1 MNIEVCVKEYLPIE
15 QSQSQLTE
23 NSRDER
29 SEGAERA
36 SNLFEKA
43 NSAYDSGNFELA
55 VELFDRVIGLGMRS
69 ETVYNNKG
77 ATLDALGRREDAA
90 KNYALAVRTKPGYE
104 LAWHNL
110 GNSRFSEELWAEAAA
125 AYRKAARLNPKR
137 WENLSGLAATY
148 IRSGQMRKA
157 KAVIGSMSELARADP
172 SFSLAQAELYLD
184 AGYYDHAVRC
194 CEEYISR
201 NPGSSDGYS
210 MLGNAHHEAGEFS
223 KAVSAFEEA
232 LKRETDN
239 AETWNNLGF
248 SSFSMGDM
256 EKAMKSFDKALTI
269 DPQYKHAWYN
279 KGYALHGVDRLEE
292 AVECYT
298 KALAIDKNDKVL
310 WNNLGNALYNLGRYA
325 ESIPKFVSA
334 ILVDQDYEIAWNN
347 IGNALEKMGMHHE
360 AIPFHDRSL
369 DIRPDFDYAL
379 YAKGVCKAAIG
390 DVEGGYDLILES
402 LDLNPTYDEAW
413 KARARVAMILGR
425 WDEALMSIEESLS
438 VNPGFDEGWAERGE
452 LMLMMGDAEAAE
464 KSFQMALTCLENI
477 PHGTVAEVTS
487 TIRRAEMLLRLGR
500 FEEAL
505 ATLENLGS
513 IHKLSPHALTLI
525 LDTRRTLGM
534 WHLPL
539 GVTEALESSED
550 GGLKIR
556 YSDFL
561 TDAGEPAKAVQV
573 IEASIG
579 GALGRHATLVKAKAL
594 VALGRISEAAHTLKS
609 LKGTVALE
617 DEILLTAQLE
627 EVAGEIDKALAD
639 YERSMQVM
647 PSRFSAALAI
657 ARVSAM
663 KSRPTDAI
671 RAADLAIGI
680 DPQEWEPFELKS
692 RCLLAKG
699 DHKRADRMKHEA
711 RARIDNMGLATAQRK
726 EGERA

>member
-1 MNIEVCVKEYLPIE
+1 VNIQVCVKEYLPIE

-23 NSRDER
+23 NSGDNR
-29 SEGAERA
+29 SGGAERA
-36 SNLFEKA
+36 SDLFDKA
-43 NSAYDSGNFELA
+43 NSAYDSGDYELA
-55 VELFDRVIGLGMRS
+55 VDLFDKVIGLGMTS

-77 ATLDALGRREDAA
+77 AALDALNRREDAVR
-90 KNYALAVRTKPGYE
+90 NYALAVKTRPDYE

-110 GNSRFSEELWAEAAA
+110 GNSRFSEEMWLEAAA

-137 WENLSGLAATY
+137 WENLSGLAAAY
-148 IRSGQMRKA
+148 IRSGQVRKA
-157 KAVIGSMSELARADP
+157 KAVIGNMSGFARADP

-184 AGYYDHAVRC
+184 AGYHDLAVRC

-210 MLGNAHHEAGEFS
+210 MLGNAHHEAGEFA

-232 LKRETDN
+232 LKREPDN
-239 AETWNNLGF
+239 SEIWNNLGF
-248 SSFSMGDM
+248 SSFSMGDL
-256 EKAMKSFDKALTI
+256 EKATKSFDKALSI

-279 KGYALHGVDRLEE
+279 KGYALHGADRLEE
-292 AVECYT
+292 AVECYAR
-298 KALAIDKNDKVL
+298 ALAIDKNDKVL
-310 WNNLGNALYNLGRYA
+310 WNNLGNALYNLGKYA

-334 ILVDQDYEIAWNN
+334 ISVDQDYEIAWNN
-347 IGNALEKMGMHHE
+347 IGNALEKMGMHIE

-379 YAKGVCKAAIG
+379 YAKGVCRAAIG

-413 KARARVAMILGR
+413 KARARVAMVLGR

-438 VNPGFDEGWAERGE
+438 VNPSFDEGWAERGE
-452 LMLMMGDAEAAE
+452 LMLMMGELEAAE
-464 KSFQMALTCLENI
+464 KSFQTALACLENI
-477 PHGTVAEVTS
+477 PHGTVAEITS

-505 ATLENLGS
+505 ATLESLGS
-513 IHKLSPHALTLI
+513 IHKLGPHALTLI
-525 LDTRRTLGM
+525 LDIRRMLGM
-534 WHLPL
+534 WHLPS
-539 GVTEALESSED
+539 GVTEALESSGDD
-550 GGLKIR
+550 GLRIR

-561 TDAGEPAKAVQV
+561 TDTGEPAKTVQV

-579 GALGRHATLVKAKAL
+579 GTLGRHARLVKAKAL
-594 VALGRISEAAHTLKS
+594 VALGRIPEAAHVLKS
-609 LKGTVALE
+609 LEGTVAPS
-617 DEILLTAQLE
+617 DDTLLTAQLE

-639 YERSMQVM
+639 YERSLQAM
-647 PSRFSAALAI
+647 PSRFSAAIAI
-657 ARVSAM
+657 ARIRAT
-663 KSRPTDAI
+663 KSQPTDAL

-680 DPQEWEPFELKS
+680 DSREWEPFELKS

-699 DHKRADRMKHEA
+699 DHKRSDRMKHEA
-711 RARIDNMGLATAQRK
+711 KARIDNMGLATAQHK